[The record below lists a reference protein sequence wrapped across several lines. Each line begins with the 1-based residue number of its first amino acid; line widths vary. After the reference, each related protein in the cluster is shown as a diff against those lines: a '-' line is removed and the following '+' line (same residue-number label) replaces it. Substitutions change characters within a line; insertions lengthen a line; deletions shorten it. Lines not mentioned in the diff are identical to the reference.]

1 MTQNSMVTSSKS
13 SRVDYDEDL
22 GSMRHSILANHNGD
36 EVSDSIE
43 KKRRIEQDIEQE
55 LKGIECVIC
64 MCETRDT
71 LILPCRHL
79 CLWFVKFQMY
89 FLNTNEFAK

>member
-1 MTQNSMVTSSKS
+1 MTQNSMLTSSKS

-22 GSMRHSILANHNGD
+22 GSMRHSILLNHNNNNNNNSD
-36 EVSDSIE
+36 EASDSIIE

-79 CLWFVKFQMY
+79 CLWYVI
-89 FLNTNEFAK
+89 